1 VTGADGQVGRALRE
15 HLPGG
20 VFLTRGDL
28 DVTDQRMVRH
38 LLGGVDLVVH
48 CAAMTDVDGCERDPQ
63 RAMAVNAWGSAHVAM
78 AADRVILLS
87 TDYVFDGTKAGE
99 YLEDDPTNPQSA
111 YGRSKLEAERAV
123 LEAGQNLVVRTSW
136 VFGDGRNFVRSI
148 AAAARA
154 GKELRVVGDQH
165 GRPTFAG
172 DLALALAHLAAG
184 EHAGILH
191 VAGDGAPCTWADL
204 AELVVGRPVQRVSTA
219 EWGAPAPRP
228 ANSVLALGRARSRG
242 VPLRDW
248 RASVR
253 RYVEGLA

>member
-1 VTGADGQVGRALRE
+1 VTGADGQVGRALRAR
-15 HLPGG
+15 LPDA

-48 CAAMTDVDGCERDPQ
+48 CAAMTDVDGCERDPE

-87 TDYVFDGTKAGE
+87 TDYVFDGTKPGE
-99 YLEDDPTNPQSA
+99 YREDDPPNPRSA

-123 LEAGQNLVVRTSW
+123 LEAGPNLVVRTSW
-136 VFGDGRNFVRSI
+136 LFGDGRNFVRSI

-154 GKELRVVGDQH
+154 GKPLRVVGDQR

-172 DLALALAHLAAG
+172 DLALALAHLAARDDVG
-184 EHAGILH
+184 VLH
-191 VAGDGAPCTWADL
+191 VAGDGTPCTWAEL
-204 AELVVGRPVQRVSTA
+204 AEVVAGRPVERVTTA

-228 ANSVLALGRARSRG
+228 ANSVLALGRARGRG

-248 RASVR
+248 RTSVR
-253 RYVEGLA
+253 RYLEGMA